1 MSAITNC
8 ASKDLPVSAQIDS
21 ANPGKAFFLALEQA
35 EFGDAR
41 PLSETL
47 DMLRFDEKG
56 LVPVV
61 TQDADS
67 GDVLMLAWMNLTAIQ
82 QTLKSGRVTYFSRSR
97 NSLWVKGLTSGNT
110 QQLVELRI
118 DCDGDAL
125 LCRVTQTGSACH
137 TLRRSSFYLAPD
149 QDQQHVHV
157 CSKPESIHEL

>member
-1 MSAITNC
+1 
-8 ASKDLPVSAQIDS
+8 VSAQIDS

-97 NSLWVKGLTSGNT
+97 ISLW
-110 QQLVELRI
+110 
-118 DCDGDAL
+118 
-125 LCRVTQTGSACH
+125 
-137 TLRRSSFYLAPD
+137 F
-149 QDQQHVHV
+149 
-157 CSKPESIHEL
+157 